1 MLKRHSSSAIVA
13 VSDLARARKFYE
25 DTLDLELAEG
35 GDDGPLVFRTGD
47 THLVVYPSE
56 FAGTNQAN
64 AVVWAVGEEIEAIA
78 AGLRGRGVTF
88 ERYDMDGAT
97 FADGVHRLG
106 DFRMVWFRDP
116 DGNLLHLNSGG

>member
-13 VSDLARARKFYE
+13 VRDIARARVFYA
-25 DTLDLELAEG
+25 DTLGLELAEG

-64 AVVWAVGEEIEAIA
+64 AVVWAVGDEIEAIA
-78 AGLRGRGVTF
+78 ARLRDRGVTF

-97 FADGVHRLG
+97 FADGLHRLG
-106 DFRMVWFRDP
+106 DFRMVWFRGP
-116 DGNLLHLNSGG
+116 DGNILHLNSGG